1 VAPEGKR
8 PEPRIAEKHWSRT
21 HEPALY
27 RKWKESGDHRFDPS
41 SGKPIFSIDTPPPYV
56 NTPIHIGQA
65 FTYVMMDMFARFH
78 RMAGDEVLFPLGLD
92 RNGLPIEI
100 AAEKKFGVR
109 LTQTPRT
116 QFLEMC
122 KKVLEEA
129 SAASVDSFLRL
140 GCSYS
145 SWECGTRP
153 GDAYLTDSPEYR
165 ALTQSTFLELFGRGL
180 IYEAERINNYCP
192 GCQTTIADAEI
203 EYEEKESAMHE
214 VRFGVKGTDET
225 IVIGTTRP
233 ELIGS
238 CAMVIFNPAD
248 DRYRHLDG
256 KTAVTPVFNR
266 SVPVKA
272 HPQAQM
278 DKGTGL
284 VMMCSMGDL
293 ADIRFFRE
301 MRLEPLISIGADGRM
316 NENAGPLKG
325 LKVKEAR
332 KVVAQMLKDS
342 GLHVKETRVVHRSP
356 ICERSKEPVE
366 FISMREL
373 YLRQVDLKDE
383 MRRIASEVEFC
394 AAASRQIL
402 LDWIDQVSIDW
413 PLTRRR
419 YYATEVP
426 LWYCAK
432 CSAPV
437 VPPKGRYYRPWCEPP
452 PVSKCAGC
460 SHSGEGWARGE
471 ERVLDTWFDSSTT
484 PLYILGYG
492 TPDSILERTGGC
504 TVRPQGKEIVR
515 TWLYYT
521 LLKCFLLTSRTIFR
535 DAWINMHIVD
545 DKGEKMSKSK
555 GNVIDPQKVLE
566 RFGAEPFRLWCAV
579 EGDLTAGDL
588 RCSFDRIDGAGKTL
602 TKLWNV
608 ARFVSSFDDCEAPE
622 SVQPV
627 DLLLLVDA
635 AELAAFA
642 RESYARYDFHAPAA
656 RAKHFLWETFAS
668 HYVELVKD
676 RAYNEGGECSDD
688 ASRSARWT
696 LHRALD
702 TLLCVLAPVTP
713 FITAHLFDLLRR
725 RDVHKESFPTKSSVL
740 APVLKPT
747 GEAAELLK
755 EQGSAGLYGGAEGLL
770 SGLVGPMMEGL
781 VEQLAQ
787 EISEKSKAA
796 GLSLQ
801 KIEEVNSAVWKAKKE
816 GGKGMKDPVARIVVP
831 KALEA
836 VAGDLRRAH
845 RAAKV
850 ETGDSLSVDL

>member
-1 VAPEGKR
+1 MPDASAR
-8 PEPRIAEKHWSRT
+8 PQPKIVEKHWSRSL
-21 HEPALY
+21 EPELY
-27 RKWKESGDHRFDPS
+27 QRWKSSGDHRFDPS

-78 RMAGDEVLFPLGLD
+78 RMMGDEVLFPLGLD

-100 AAEKKFGVR
+100 AAEKKFNVR
-109 LTQTPRT
+109 LTLTPRREFIDLC
-116 QFLEMC
+116 Q
-122 KKVLEEA
+122 KVLEEA
-129 SAASVDSFLRL
+129 SAASLESFLRL
-140 GCSYS
+140 GVSYS
-145 SWECGTRP
+145 SWEYGTRP
-153 GDAYLTDSPEYR
+153 GDAYLTDSPEFR
-165 ALTQSTFLELFGRGL
+165 ALTQSTFIELFQRGL
-180 IYEAERINNYCP
+180 IYEAERINNFCP
-192 GCQTTIADAEI
+192 GCQTTIADAEV

-214 VRFGVKGTDET
+214 LKFGVRET
-225 IVIGTTRP
+225 GESIVIGTTRP

-248 DRYRHLDG
+248 SRYTHLDG
-256 KTAVTPVFNR
+256 KTAVTPVFNK
-266 SVPVKA
+266 SVPIRA

-301 MRLEPLISIGADGRM
+301 MRLEPVISIGADGKM

-332 KVVAQMLKDS
+332 KVVAQMLRDS
-342 GLHVKETRVVHRSP
+342 GLHEKETKVVHRSP
-356 ICERSKEPVE
+356 ICERSKDSVE

-373 YLRQVDLKDE
+373 YLKQVDLKDE
-383 MRRIASEVEFC
+383 MRRIAGEVAFF
-394 AAASRQIL
+394 APASRQIL

-419 YYATEVP
+419 FYATEVP
-426 LWYCAK
+426 IWYCTK

-437 VPPKGRYYRPWCEPP
+437 VPPKGKYYRPWCEPP
-452 PVSKCAGC
+452 PVSSCPKCGA
-460 SHSGEGWARGE
+460 SGTGWARGD

-492 TPDSILERTGGC
+492 TPDSIFETAGGC

-521 LLKCFLLTSRTIFR
+521 LLKSHLLTSKTIFR

-555 GNVIDPQKVLE
+555 GNVIDPHKVLE

-608 ARFVSSFDDCEAPE
+608 ARFVSSFDDPPAPE
-622 SVQPV
+622 SIQPL
-627 DLLLLVDA
+627 DLLILLEA
-635 AELAAFA
+635 AEVAEFA
-642 RESYARYDFHAPAA
+642 RERYAKYDFHAPVA
-656 RAKHFLWETFAS
+656 RLKNFLWETFAS
-668 HYVELVKD
+668 HYLELVKD
-676 RAYNEGGECSDD
+676 RAYNENGACPDD
-688 ASRSARWT
+688 ESRSARWT
-696 LHRALD
+696 LNRVLD
-702 TLLCVLAPVTP
+702 TILGALAPVTP
-713 FITAHLFDLLRR
+713 FVTARLFEELRARDIHKEPFPGRRALLR
-725 RDVHKESFPTKSSVL
+725 PL
-740 APVLKPT
+740 LKLT
-747 GEAAELLK
+747 GEAGELLK
-755 EQGSAGLYGGAEGLL
+755 DQGSAGLYGGAEGLF
-770 SGLVGPMMEGL
+770 SGLLGPMMDTLMDQL
-781 VEQLAQ
+781 VEQIAAKSGSIGFTLAQ
-787 EISEKSKAA
+787 VAD
-796 GLSLQ
+796 
-801 KIEEVNSAVWKAKKE
+801 VNSAVWKAKKDA
-816 GGKGMKDPVARIVVP
+816 GKGMKDPVLKIVIP
-831 KALEA
+831 RALESIA
-836 VAGDLRRAH
+836 DDVKRAH
-845 RAAKV
+845 RATSV
-850 ETGDSLSVDL
+850 EVGDAVAVEL